1 MSQISQDLQEA
12 HEDFVQQ
19 MHERDRTGETPL
31 PLPKDESNAEKVER
45 TNDSV
50 DEDADA
56 VCAASEPAITSDEIE
71 AIMLRRKLFD
81 EAKRKIHELI
91 IAVYYEKEGKES
103 VRGATLSVQE
113 CIEKVNETF
122 LDMAKNG
129 ESEDFQF
136 TMLLQQCV
144 ANIETHIATFDY
156 DSFKKFTAQVIGNF
170 FAPVFKHQSALL
182 GQIKD
187 LKKQIKASQTIEEV
201 V

>member
-31 PLPKDESNAEKVER
+31 PLPKDESNAEIVENA
-45 TNDSV
+45 NDAI
-50 DEDADA
+50 DENAD
-56 VCAASEPAITSDEIE
+56 CAASEPAITSDEIE

-103 VRGATLSVQE
+103 VRGPTPSVQE

-156 DSFKKFTAQVIGNF
+156 DSFKKFTSQVIGNF

-182 GQIKD
+182 GQIKE
-187 LKKQIKASQTIEEV
+187 LKKQIKASQTVEEV